1 MVCKRKCTGQQSP
14 GQRPGLESSMRR
26 KKQRTGREVCSRENG
41 QLQGESSKSD
51 RAVITEIL
59 DDKVVVDESQ
69 FERLRSETSRKTKKP
84 RTKKEIWPREH
95 GQLRGETCKRE
106 RGVMTEKLDNEI
118 IVDENL
124 LELLR
129 SESNTR
135 RRKQRTNKEMLSS
148 GHGQLPRENNKSEGG
163 LVTKTLD
170 DEVVIGKRQ
179 HQCLISESSVRT
191 KKQRTDEET
200 RSHEHGLP
208 QRETSREGTVEN
220 VAGMVGDESRVTDLT
235 LPSDQVHLA
244 SNSKETLPSEHHQP
258 QPETNKQTG
267 AMTVNETMVVNS
279 ENELVSSSSPFQLHH
294 VSETKESLPC
304 KHQELQKEACD
315 QISAMAENGPGEMVV
330 DQDEDPDLSLSLRK
344 SSHVRLWSENEG
356 ALPDDHQLTVTSSLA
371 AGCCSQIR
379 LQAAVNGTAVE
390 SERALSSNRSSKCQ
404 PKSENKDTLAGQRQR
419 LHEETVNEIFAEA
432 ENCDGRTAAEQSH
445 DPDPH
450 LSASTAGHP
459 VHLRSENKELLLTD
473 QRASVTESQNQNQQ
487 LDLLPGKSGQVHVRA
502 ENIEPSSSEYP
513 ELQEERSNQADQM
526 TENHEEEVVMGQCQ
540 EPDPTLESSKSGQVH
555 LRAENMKGSREE
567 GLIVDQNKEPD
578 PTVLSSK
585 SGEPGMTDS
594 GEART
599 AVNES
604 QDVDPSQQPQEAISN
619 QMAVI
624 TDNGDA
630 GMAVDQIHDADLSQH
645 PQTES
650 SNQLAVMKESDAKI
664 AADESQDV
672 HPSEQPQTAEETS
685 NQMAVRIESDAG
697 MAVDQ
702 MQDADPSQHPQ
713 EETSNWIVVITD
725 SGDVG
730 MATDESQDADPN
742 QQPQAES
749 SNQSAA
755 MTDNGVAR
763 TSAMELIDERI
774 SDNKETLPD
783 ENQQPPTEA
792 SSHGAVSAEN
802 GWITMSVKQR
812 QVADSSQQLQ
822 ASASNQL
829 AATTENGDAR
839 LAVNQMQDADLCQ
852 QPQVEGRHEIAAMTE
867 NGDEGMAIGH
877 SRGSGERMPSRKASH
892 VHLKIGSKESWSS
905 EHNIVV
911 ETIGQAA
918 AVTENV
924 ENKVVEVHSLGQV
937 FVDLKSLPD
946 KHEEPQT
953 AFALN
958 TESVFGEMPEDGVQQ
973 PDETP
978 SSSKSRE
985 VDLRYKNKE
994 TFPSERQQ
1002 AKAGSS
1008 IATAAFIET
1017 VEDGIKEVESQD
1029 ADATLLSNNSV
1040 EIHLGCEDNETSLSE
1055 QQQAQ
1060 APENGSQISAVP
1072 ENVDDRMMVEESQD
1086 PHKTLANSGKQQ
1098 KPQVETNKERCHPMA
1113 ETVHEGMIVDQL
1125 PWSSKLMQRGSELMS
1140 YAGVQRTAASV
1151 GIGDTMLIGGKAT
1164 RSHGQDSSAKWKTI
1178 KFYTRSLKG
1187 HTDLVRCVDC
1197 RDSVLLSGG

>member
-1 MVCKRKCTGQQSP
+1 MVWKRKCTGQQSP
-14 GQRPGLESSMRR
+14 GQRSGLDSSMRR
-26 KKQRTGREVCSRENG
+26 KKQRTGRDVCSRENG

-59 DDKVVVDESQ
+59 DDEVVVDESQ

-84 RTKKEIWPREH
+84 RTKKEIWSREH

-106 RGVMTEKLDNEI
+106 RGVMTDQLDNEI

-124 LELLR
+124 LELFG

-148 GHGQLPRENNKSEGG
+148 GHGQLPRENNKSDGG
-163 LVTKTLD
+163 LVTETLD
-170 DEVVIGKRQ
+170 DEVVIDKRQ
-179 HQCLISESSVRT
+179 HQSLISESSVRT
-191 KKQRTDEET
+191 KKQRTDKET

-208 QRETSREGTVEN
+208 QGETSREGTVEN

-244 SNSKETLPSEHHQP
+244 SNSKGTLPSEHHQP
-258 QPETNKQTG
+258 ETNKRTG
-267 AMTVNETMVVNS
+267 VMTVNGSMVVNS
-279 ENELVSSSSPFQLHH
+279 ENELVSSSSPVQLHR

-304 KHQELQKEACD
+304 KHQELQEEACD
-315 QISAMAENGPGEMVV
+315 QISAMAENGPGKMVV

-344 SSHVRLWSENEG
+344 SSHVHLWSENKG
-356 ALPDDHQLTVTSSLA
+356 ALPNDHQLTVTSSPV
-371 AGCCSQIR
+371 AGCCSEIR
-379 LQAAVNGTAVE
+379 LQTAVNGTAVE
-390 SERALSSNRSSKCQ
+390 SERALSSNRSGKCQ

-419 LHEETVNEIFAEA
+419 LQEETVNEIFAEA

-445 DPDPH
+445 DPDPR

-487 LDLLPGKSGQVHVRA
+487 LDLLAGKPGQVHVTA

-526 TENHEEEVVMGQCQ
+526 TENHEEEVVMGQCK
-540 EPDPTLESSKSGQVH
+540 EPDPTLESNKSGQVH
-555 LRAENMKGSREE
+555 LKAENMKGSREE

-585 SGEPGMTDS
+585 SGEAGMTDS

-650 SNQLAVMKESDAKI
+650 SNQLVAMKESDAKI

-672 HPSEQPQTAEETS
+672 HPSEQPQTERSNQMAAMIGNGDIRMAVDESQDADPSHQPQAESSNQMAVMIVSGNVGMALGQMQDAKPGHQPQVETG
-685 NQMAVRIESDAG
+685 NQMAVRIESDAT
-697 MAVDQ
+697 MAV
-702 MQDADPSQHPQ
+702 
-713 EETSNWIVVITD
+713 
-725 SGDVG
+725 
-730 MATDESQDADPN
+730 DESQDADPN

-749 SNQSAA
+749 SNQMAVMTVSGDAGMALGQMQNAEPSHKPQEETSNWIAVITDSGEVGMAIDESQDAYPSQQPQAESNNQSAA
-755 MTDNGVAR
+755 MTDNGVVR

-783 ENQQPPTEA
+783 ENQQPPAEA
-792 SSHGAVSAEN
+792 SNHGAVSVEN
-802 GWITMSVKQR
+802 GWIRMSVKQR
-812 QVADSSQQLQ
+812 HFADSSQQLQ
-822 ASASNQL
+822 AAASNQL

-839 LAVNQMQDADLCQ
+839 VAVNQMQDADLCQ
-852 QPQVEGRHEIAAMTE
+852 QPQVEGSHEIAAMAE
-867 NGDEGMAIGH
+867 NGDERMAIGH
-877 SRGSGERMPSRKASH
+877 SRDSGERMPSRKASH

-924 ENKVVEVHSLGQV
+924 ENKVVDVHSLGQV

-946 KHEEPQT
+946 KHE
-953 AFALN
+953 
-958 TESVFGEMPEDGVQQ
+958 
-973 PDETP
+973 
-978 SSSKSRE
+978 
-985 VDLRYKNKE
+985 
-994 TFPSERQQ
+994 
-1002 AKAGSS
+1002 
-1008 IATAAFIET
+1008 
-1017 VEDGIKEVESQD
+1017 
-1029 ADATLLSNNSV
+1029 
-1040 EIHLGCEDNETSLSE
+1040 
-1055 QQQAQ
+1055 
-1060 APENGSQISAVP
+1060 
-1072 ENVDDRMMVEESQD
+1072 
-1086 PHKTLANSGKQQ
+1086 
-1098 KPQVETNKERCHPMA
+1098 
-1113 ETVHEGMIVDQL
+1113 
-1125 PWSSKLMQRGSELMS
+1125 
-1140 YAGVQRTAASV
+1140 
-1151 GIGDTMLIGGKAT
+1151 GIGDTMLVGGKAT
-1164 RSHGQDSSAKWKTI
+1164 RSHGQDSSTKWKTI